1 MDGTTYDSTILDLSH
16 KDCAIA
22 VQMENNGW
30 IKSGADCNHTTVDYV
45 VCEQMA
51 TDGML
56 SEHYVVNYKNYFKEI
71 IRSACKYNIQIFKLE
86 FLQFVQVIV
95 T

>member
-1 MDGTTYDSTILDLSH
+1 MDGTTYDSTMLDQSH

-22 VQMENNGW
+22 VQTENSSW
-30 IKSGADCNHTTVDYV
+30 IKSGADCNDTTCDYV

-56 SEHYVVNYKNYFKEI
+56 SEQNSVNNKNY
-71 IRSACKYNIQIFKLE
+71 
-86 FLQFVQVIV
+86 
-95 T
+95 

>member
-1 MDGTTYDSTILDLSH
+1 MGLRKNLENNLWFWMDGATYDSTMLDLSH

-56 SEHYVVNYKNYFKEI
+56 SEHYVVNYKNYFKENH
-71 IRSACKYNIQIFKLE
+71 S
-86 FLQFVQVIV
+86 
-95 T
+95 